1 MYTKIIIKKKTMCKI
16 IDGISRAIFQKK
28 LYNRSICFLCC
39 FVVKGRKDAWS
50 VCSVSL
56 TEGGEQREMVEGE
69 GEGDDA
75 RQGL

>member
-1 MYTKIIIKKKTMCKI
+1 MQDNRWYFKTN
-16 IDGISRAIFQKK
+16 ISEKVIQQVNLLSLLF
-28 LYNRSICFLCC
+28 CC
-39 FVVKGRKDAWS
+39 ERKERRS

-56 TEGGEQREMVEGE
+56 TEGGEQREVVGGE